1 MAPRSLLFA
10 AVILAA
16 GLAGPAAAQ
25 TSTNQPAATDPF
37 AAAVA
42 AAAKDAR
49 ITEEPATLVYA
60 NRPIV
65 ELRATVVSRPPARR
79 VAEAARSIGDLI
91 GAGGAG
97 RVTTVRYANATAV
110 AVDDRPIF
118 FLFAADVDALS
129 GETVEGVAADA
140 AATLQMAIAEAQE
153 LRDPVE
159 LVRGA
164 LLALAITV
172 LYAAGLWGLRRIHR
186 RVAGRLSRAAE
197 ERLAKLPGGELIVG
211 VAHAPAMLQ
220 RLFSLVTV
228 MAALLLTYAWLGA
241 VLRRFPYTRAWGES
255 LRSGLIS
262 LTTSAGGALVEQL
275 PNLVTVLVIVVLTRV
290 LTRLVTLAFHALEE
304 GRVTLPGIYQE
315 TAQPTRRIVVA
326 LLWLFALIVSYKYLP
341 GSNSEAFKG
350 VSVFVGLVVSLG
362 STGIM
367 NQLMSGLMLTY
378 SRALR
383 VGDFVKTADVEG
395 TVTQLGTLSTKI
407 KTARNEEITIPNAV
421 IVASATTNYS
431 RHAEREGV
439 FVPTSVTIGYDVPWR
454 QVHALLLLAAERTPG
469 VRPAPKPVVLQAALG
484 DFYVT
489 YTLLV
494 CPEQP
499 QRRIAVLA
507 ALHANV
513 QDAFNEFGVQIMS
526 PNYEA
531 DPSAPKIVPPGRWYS
546 APASP
551 AGDEG
556 QRPAGIDRTAEHVA
570 RGA

>member
-1 MAPRSLLFA
+1 L
-10 AVILAA
+10 
-16 GLAGPAAAQ
+16 
-25 TSTNQPAATDPF
+25 
-37 AAAVA
+37 
-42 AAAKDAR
+42 
-49 ITEEPATLVYA
+49 
-60 NRPIV
+60 
-65 ELRATVVSRPPARR
+65 
-79 VAEAARSIGDLI
+79 
-91 GAGGAG
+91 
-97 RVTTVRYANATAV
+97 
-110 AVDDRPIF
+110 
-118 FLFAADVDALS
+118 
-129 GETVEGVAADA
+129 
-140 AATLQMAIAEAQE
+140 
-153 LRDPVE
+153 
-159 LVRGA
+159 
-164 LLALAITV
+164 
-172 LYAAGLWGLRRIHR
+172 
-186 RVAGRLSRAAE
+186 
-197 ERLAKLPGGELIVG
+197 
-211 VAHAPAMLQ
+211 
-220 RLFSLVTV
+220 
-228 MAALLLTYAWLGA
+228 
-241 VLRRFPYTRAWGES
+241 
-255 LRSGLIS
+255 
-262 LTTSAGGALVEQL
+262 TSAGVALVEQL
-275 PNLVTVLVIVVLTRV
+275 PNLVTVLVIVIMTRV
-290 LTRLVTLAFHALEE
+290 LTRLVTLAFHALEQ

-326 LLWLFALIVSYKYLP
+326 LLWLFALTVSYKYLP

-469 VRPAPKPVVLQAALG
+469 VRPTPKPVVLQAALG

-494 CPEQP
+494 CPELP

-531 DPSAPKIVPPGRWYS
+531 DPSAPKIVPPNRWYS
-546 APASP
+546 APASQVS
-551 AGDEG
+551 DD
-556 QRPAGIDRTAEHVA
+556 QTPAGIDRTAEHVA